1 MIAGDATVAT
11 PFLSNGDVTRFWHIH
26 LGHMRENGII
36 KVSRRA
42 LLDGQSIDKLKFREQ
57 YVFRKEKRVKF
68 TKGIRNTKGTLNYMH
83 FDLWRPTRVP

>member
-11 PFLSNGDVTRFWHIH
+11 PFLSNGDVARFWHIH
-26 LGHMRENGII
+26 LGHMRENGIT

-42 LLDGQSIDKLKFREQ
+42 LLDGQSIDKLKFCEH

-68 TKGIRNTKGTLNYMH
+68 TKGIHNTKETLDYMH
-83 FDLWRPTRVP
+83 FDI